1 MAVQEGK
8 RVALIT
14 GSTSVDGIGYGIAKA
29 LAQVGYDIILQG
41 RRSVAD
47 IEPMRE
53 EIESSFKVTCHY
65 LKADLLQRAEIESLC
80 SNIRTIYPDG
90 IDVLVNNACLYG
102 LAAIEEYPV
111 DNWDDVLKV
120 NVTAPFD
127 LIRLTLGAMKK
138 KVTRYLT
145 IKRMQ
150 WKFIPKRAPLYGG
163 FWERLVGITKPA
175 IKKVLQRSFVTCDEL
190 STIVAEIEAVLNN
203 RPITYVSG
211 NADDLI
217 ALTPSHL
224 INGRPIT
231 MLPSQP
237 VDPDELQDPTFG
249 DNQTEIQR
257 RYLRLSELIQ
267 QFWRRWISEYLPAL
281 RERHMLTGK
290 STNTVKIGDIVLV
303 HHDNQKRLHWNMA
316 KVERLNYGRDGL
328 VRSVDIKTPHG
339 RTNRPISW
347 GRIINISSILSKTTS
362 PNLSAYVCSKHAL
375 DGLTK

>member
-138 KVTRYLT
+138 K
-145 IKRMQ
+145 
-150 WKFIPKRAPLYGG
+150 G
-163 FWERLVGITKPA
+163 
-175 IKKVLQRSFVTCDEL
+175 
-190 STIVAEIEAVLNN
+190 
-203 RPITYVSG
+203 
-211 NADDLI
+211 
-217 ALTPSHL
+217 
-224 INGRPIT
+224 
-231 MLPSQP
+231 
-237 VDPDELQDPTFG
+237 
-249 DNQTEIQR
+249 
-257 RYLRLSELIQ
+257 
-267 QFWRRWISEYLPAL
+267 
-281 RERHMLTGK
+281 
-290 STNTVKIGDIVLV
+290 
-303 HHDNQKRLHWNMA
+303 
-316 KVERLNYGRDGL
+316 
-328 VRSVDIKTPHG
+328 
-339 RTNRPISW
+339 W